1 MQSPNRLR
9 NIVLLLLLT
18 IIVASFWLVE
28 FLGEEVHSNIPVVL
42 EDDVAT
48 TTLGAIVGPVLPR
61 SLPVLLKIPAL
72 DIETS
77 FTTPLPL
84 APSGEVSVPKDN
96 DKVGWYEN
104 SPTPG
109 EAGPAIVLG
118 HVDSYTG
125 PAIFFYLGQLKPGDD
140 IFITREDGS
149 EAHFVVTLLE
159 RYGQDQFPTV
169 KVYGNI
175 DHAGLRLITCS
186 GTYKQGVGRYTH
198 NLVVYAKLVE

>member
-1 MQSPNRLR
+1 MQLPNRWRQLAP
-9 NIVLLLLLT
+9 LLIIT
-18 IIVASFWLVE
+18 VIVAGLWGRE
-28 FLGEEVHSNIPVVL
+28 FLNQEIHSNVPL
-42 EDDVAT
+42 GFEDGLITSTDI
-48 TTLGAIVGPVLPR
+48 IVGPILSSSVPA
-61 SLPVLLKIPAL
+61 SLRIPAL
-72 DIETS
+72 AIETS
-77 FTTPLPL
+77 FTEPL
-84 APSGEVSVPKDN
+84 ALTESGEVAVPDDN
-96 DKVGWYEN
+96 YKVGWYKN

-149 EAHFVVTLLE
+149 EAHFEVTLLE
-159 RYGQDQFPTV
+159 RYEQDQFPSQ

-175 DHAGLRLITCS
+175 NYAGLRLITCS

-198 NLVVYAKLVE
+198 NLVVYAKLVSE